1 MTDNT
6 IYQELFPSSRPR
18 RLRRSRAN
26 ARDRLSVLSAGYA
39 PFSQARYLP
48 TYATCSLGRGTRLL
62 CKNPLVAPRSDTFPS
77 AMRRSR
83 ASARL
88 FSSLFGK
95 FLPRNDCIRTL
106 PDVSSDT
113 YPWKR
118 PLPGRVRDA
127 DSSCRVA
134 EPGPSGRI
142 AAVLRFLQTR
152 RRPFLS
158 GGIRQ
163 KWRTTSALSPL
174 VLPGM
179 RNAGASRPR
188 RRTPRNDVPS
198 ADDFARAPASGSA
211 ARRV

>member
-1 MTDNT
+1 MTDSIILFRGSSPPLPGQNT
-6 IYQELFPSSRPR
+6 SAPKSRQRAVVVQQPFRKIPAPKRLHPNASR
-18 RLRRSRAN
+18 RIIR
-26 ARDRLSVLSAGYA
+26 
-39 PFSQARYLP
+39 
-48 TYATCSLGRGTRLL
+48 
-62 CKNPLVAPRSDTFPS
+62 
-77 AMRRSR
+77 
-83 ASARL
+83 
-88 FSSLFGK
+88 
-95 FLPRNDCIRTL
+95 CITME
-106 PDVSSDT
+106 
-113 YPWKR
+113 K

-142 AAVLRFLQTR
+142 TAVLRFLQTR

-158 GGIRQ
+158 GEIRQ

-211 ARRV
+211 ARRI